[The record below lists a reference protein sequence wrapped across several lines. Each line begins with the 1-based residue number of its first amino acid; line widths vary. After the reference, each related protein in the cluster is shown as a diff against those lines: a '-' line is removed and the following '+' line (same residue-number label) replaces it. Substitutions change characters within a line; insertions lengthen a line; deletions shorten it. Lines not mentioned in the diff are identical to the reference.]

1 MPMKTAIRSLVV
13 MLAAAAA
20 TWAVVYFRKTPAS
33 PHADRLTIHFTCD
46 AMGRLEPCG
55 CFTGQHGGLTRLRT
69 WLEEQ
74 KTAGPVLKVD
84 AGGAISGGADYDIIQ
99 YRYMAR
105 AYATMGFAALN
116 MGGREAALP
125 AETLRKLA
133 SSSPVPMI
141 SASLVSTED
150 RKGLLEP
157 WRVVDCGGL
166 KVGVLGVVSPRSVPQ
181 PGEGVAVLGLN
192 EAIDRHLPELVAK
205 SDLVVLTA
213 FADEA
218 EMRRIARDYFEFA
231 VIVGGDVPGP
241 TQDILR
247 ENESMIVFTTN
258 QARTVGTIRAT
269 VTGDERRRL
278 TDPEYDIQLLWDNIP
293 QHEELLAMVREYRS
307 EVRRTP
313 LAIDDPDV
321 VDPNAVPGVVT
332 TATFT
337 GSAACKDCHLKDY
350 EIWEKSGH
358 AHAFATLEKKGS
370 DADPHCVSCHTIGFG
385 KPGGYRRPMGSNSLT
400 DVGCE
405 SCHGPGSEHVAK
417 YRDNKPSN
425 FRFRPLGPGDCVSC
439 HYGEFSRPFEW
450 DKFWP
455 GVAHGKN
462 APAAK

>member
-1 MPMKTAIRSLVV
+1 MKQTARILTVLIV
-13 MLAAAAA
+13 AAA
-20 TWAVVYFRKTPAS
+20 TTWAVIQYRKSSGSVT
-33 PHADRLTIHFTCD
+33 ADRLTIHFTCD

-69 WLEEQ
+69 WLEEN
-74 KTAGPVLKVD
+74 PVEGASLKVD
-84 AGGAISGGADYDIIQ
+84 VGGAISGGADYDIIQ

-125 AETLRKLA
+125 AETLTKLA

-141 SASLVSTED
+141 SASLVSTET
-150 RKGLLEP
+150 RNGLLEP

-166 KVGVLGVVSPRSVPQ
+166 KIGVLGVVSPRSVAE
-181 PGEGVAVLGLN
+181 PGAGIAVLGLN
-192 EAIDRHLPELVAK
+192 EAINRHLPELLK
-205 SDLVVLTA
+205 KTDLVILTA

-218 EMRRIARDYFEFA
+218 EMRRIARDYFEFS
-231 VIVGGDVPGP
+231 VIIGGNVPGP

-258 QARTVGTIRAT
+258 QARTVGTLAAA
-269 VTGDERRRL
+269 VTGGERRRL
-278 TDPEYDIQLLWDNIP
+278 GDAKYDIQLLWDSIP
-293 QHEELLAMVREYRS
+293 QHDQLLAMVREYRS
-307 EVRRTP
+307 EIRQTP

-321 VDPNAVPGVVT
+321 VDPNAVPGVAMN
-332 TATFT
+332 ATFV
-337 GSAACKDCHLKDY
+337 GSSACKDCHRKDY

-370 DADPHCVSCHTIGFG
+370 AADPHCVSCHTIGFG
-385 KPGGYRRPMGSNSLT
+385 KPGGYRRPMGSASLT

-405 SCHGPGSEHVAK
+405 SCHGPGSEHVAR

-425 FRFRPLGPGDCVSC
+425 FRFRPLGPGDCISC

-455 GVAHGKN
+455 DVAHGKDV
-462 APAAK
+462 PDGK

>member
-1 MPMKTAIRSLVV
+1 MKTAIRSLVV
-13 MLAAAAA
+13 LVLAATA
-20 TWAVVYFRKTPAS
+20 TWAVIQYRKSSGSTT
-33 PHADRLTIHFTCD
+33 ADRLTIHFTCD

-55 CFTGQHGGLTRLRT
+55 CFTGQHGGLTRLLT
-69 WLEEQ
+69 WLEENPVE
-74 KTAGPVLKVD
+74 GPALKVD
-84 AGGAISGGADYDIIQ
+84 VGGAISGGADYDIIQ

-105 AYATMGFAALN
+105 AYAIMGFAALN
-116 MGGREAALP
+116 MGGRESMLP
-125 AETLRKLA
+125 AETLIKLS

-141 SASLVSTED
+141 SASLVSAET
-150 RKGLLEP
+150 RKSLLEP

-166 KVGVLGVVSPRSVPQ
+166 KVGVLGVVSPRSVPET
-181 PGEGVAVLGLN
+181 GEGVAVLGLN
-192 EAIDRHLPELVAK
+192 EAIDRHLPELSK
-205 SDLVVLTA
+205 KTDLIVLTA

-218 EMRRIARDYFEFA
+218 ELRRIARDYFEFA

-258 QARTVGTIRAT
+258 QARTVGTIRAA
-269 VTGDERRRL
+269 VTGKERHRL
-278 TDPEYDIQLLWDNIP
+278 SDAKYDIELLWDSIP

-307 EVRRTP
+307 EVRQTP
-313 LAIDDPDV
+313 LAIDDPNV
-321 VDPNAVPGVVT
+321 VDPNAIPGVAT
-332 TATFT
+332 SATFT

-370 DADPHCVSCHTIGFG
+370 EADPHCVSCHSIGFG
-385 KPGGYRRPMGSNSLT
+385 KPGGYRRPMGSTSLT

-405 SCHGPGSEHVAK
+405 SCHGPGSEHVAR
-417 YRDNKPSN
+417 YRDGKPSN
-425 FRFRPLGPGDCVSC
+425 FRFRPLGPGDCISC

-455 GVAHGKN
+455 DIAHGKG
-462 APAAK
+462 APAGQ

>member
-1 MPMKTAIRSLVV
+1 MKQAARILVV
-13 MLAAAAA
+13 MIVAAAI
-20 TWAVVYFRKTPAS
+20 TWAVIHFRKTSTS
-33 PHADRLTIHFTCD
+33 PPADRLTIHFTCD
-46 AMGRLEPCG
+46 ALGRLEPCG

-69 WLEEQ
+69 WLEENPA
-74 KTAGPVLKVD
+74 KGPALKLD

-125 AETLRKLA
+125 AETLISLS

-141 SASLVSTED
+141 SASLVSTET

-166 KVGVLGVVSPRSVPQ
+166 KVGVLGVVSPRSVPE
-181 PGEGVAVLGLN
+181 PGAGVAVLGLN
-192 EAIDRHLPELVAK
+192 EAIDRHLPELSRQAE
-205 SDLVVLTA
+205 LVVLTA

-218 EMRRIARDYFEFA
+218 EMRRIARDYFEFC

-258 QARTVGTIRAT
+258 QARTVGTLSAV
-269 VTGDERRRL
+269 VTGSGRRRL
-278 TDPEYDIQLLWDNIP
+278 GAASYDIELLWDSIP

-307 EVRRTP
+307 EVRQTP
-313 LAIDDPDV
+313 LAIDDPHG
-321 VDPNAVPGVVT
+321 VDPNAIPGVAM
-332 TATFT
+332 TATFV
-337 GSAACKDCHLKDY
+337 GSAACKDCHQKDY

-370 DADPHCVSCHTIGFG
+370 AADPHCVSCHTIGFG
-385 KPGGYRRPMGSNSLT
+385 KPGGYRRPMGSSSLT

-425 FRFRPLGPGDCVSC
+425 FRFRPLGPGDCISC

-450 DKFWP
+450 DGFWP
-455 GVAHGKN
+455 DVAHGKDV
-462 APAAK
+462 PVGK